1 MIKKLGTQSI
11 DIDLLS
17 HNGSVIDI
25 GCGYNFGL
33 TKELLDIGCKVIGV
47 DPNTR
52 ITDILKHPNFKFHQQ
67 AVVTNDSIKEIEL
80 LHYGLGTEAAT
91 VVQSQY
97 KGFPFDP
104 IDEICRVPTITIK
117 AIIRR
122 YKLDQVDLIAFN
134 AEGAEYEL
142 LKAIDGPITKQLSVS
157 FHDFRN
163 LNPYYPDNERYYR
176 ELFET
181 LTQWYDIAQHNLH
194 KAPWVPPQYSVNYW
208 DSLFVLK
215 EEYII

>member
-117 AIIRR
+117 EIMRR
-122 YKLDQVDLIAFN
+122 YKLDQVDFYPKFSFVSGVSLVHFIHFSTIFN
-134 AEGAEYEL
+134 IKSFTLYSCYAHVWEAN
-142 LKAIDGPITKQLSVS
+142 LKIGFIYFHVS
-157 FHDFRN
+157 WIVYLPDF
-163 LNPYYPDNERYYR
+163 
-176 ELFET
+176 
-181 LTQWYDIAQHNLH
+181 
-194 KAPWVPPQYSVNYW
+194 
-208 DSLFVLK
+208 
-215 EEYII
+215 